1 LTLAWGR
8 LMMSLLHDSKLKR
21 NQAANT
27 ALMRDRMQGIGGL
40 GWPAWRITPPY
51 EDFMQATMQRLVQP
65 WLDQIQLP
73 LELPLDSYKAARLLA
88 ARPGLN
94 SRGKQHRQHISI
106 FHSPRRTQWQNT

>member
-40 GWPAWRITPPY
+40 GWPACRITSQY
-51 EDFMQATMQRLVQP
+51 QDFMQRLVP
-65 WLDQIQLP
+65 ARAGP
-73 LELPLDSYKAARLLA
+73 DSTAA
-88 ARPGLN
+88 
-94 SRGKQHRQHISI
+94 
-106 FHSPRRTQWQNT
+106 